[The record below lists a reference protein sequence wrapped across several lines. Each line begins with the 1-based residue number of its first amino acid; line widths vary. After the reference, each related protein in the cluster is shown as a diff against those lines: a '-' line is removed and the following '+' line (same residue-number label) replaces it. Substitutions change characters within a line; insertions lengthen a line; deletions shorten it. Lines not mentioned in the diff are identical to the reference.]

1 MSAAYF
7 GREQTQTKHYILRS
21 YLQALAFK
29 VLRFS
34 DITYVDGFSG
44 PWETRTEDFSDSSF
58 MIAIRVLKDAQ
69 QRIFEATGNRRRIR
83 CHFSEIGEA
92 AYEQLQGAV
101 AEFNRPDELF
111 EVQTFHG
118 RFEDAIDDIQNFIG
132 VSFPLIF
139 IDPTGWTGYPFPKI
153 KRLFERPKA
162 EVLINFMYS
171 FVSRFVNSGQAD
183 TVASLDPILGGPGWG
198 DRLDK
203 NLSRGVAVERL
214 FRESLQ
220 SACGFRFVV
229 STRIDKP
236 TVDMPHFF
244 LAYGTKTYDGLKAFR
259 EIEYGALREQARL
272 RADAR
277 MRRQEEKTGAVD
289 MFAGWH
295 ADVKERGVEDI
306 VAEEMRAAE
315 ERIVAFVRSNKATKF
330 QDIAARAMQAL
341 MLRETNVKD
350 ICVRLAAD
358 GLLENT
364 WGKGNRKPK
373 DDDMIRIARQSE

>member
-21 YLQALAFK
+21 YLQELAFK

-92 AYEQLQGAV
+92 AYEQLQRAV
-101 AEFNRPDELF
+101 AEYNRPDDLF
-111 EVQTFHG
+111 EVQTYHG
-118 RFEDAIDDIQNFIG
+118 KFEDAIDDIQKFIG
-132 VSFPLIF
+132 SSFPLIF

-153 KRLFERPKA
+153 KRLFDRPKA

-171 FVSRFVNSGQAD
+171 FVSRFVNSGQPD
-183 TVASLDPILGGPGWG
+183 TVASLDPILGGSGWG
-198 DRLDK
+198 ERLDK
-203 NLSRGVAVERL
+203 RLPRGLAVEKL

-220 SACGFRFVV
+220 SACGFKFVV

-277 MRRQEEKTGAVD
+277 MRRQEEKMGAAD
-289 MFAGWH
+289 LFAEWH

-306 VAEEMRAAE
+306 VADEMRAAE
-315 ERIVAFVRSNKATKF
+315 NRIVAYVRSNQATKF
-330 QDIAARAMQAL
+330 EDIAARAMQAL
-341 MLRETNVKD
+341 MLRETNIKD
-350 ICVRLAAD
+350 VCVRLAAQ
-358 GLLENT
+358 GLIENT

-373 DDDMIRIARQSE
+373 DDDLIRIPRQSE